1 MRNQRREY
9 AMVRAA
15 GVVGALLAPCCVA
28 NAQTLEGSFNPGIG
42 PLVGIAY
49 DPPSG
54 NLFLYPDFSAS
65 ILEYTPSGSQVPP
78 DIANSGPGSNDYDL
92 DFTPETVT
100 IGGTPVPANTLLV
113 INAENTGTQ
122 TLFALNKDTGAVLAS
137 LNVTGASGQKVG
149 GAYHAGR
156 NSLFVLG
163 WNTDI
168 VTEMDPATGA
178 LLNSF
183 PVRPGGSPAFD
194 VFFGDLEVN
203 QNSGNLYLVSDNQ
216 STIRELTPTGG
227 FVQDIA
233 VGGLGVTGMSG
244 IAFND
249 AAGEAF
255 ITSTNGTVYHLGGFP
270 AVPEPGTLAL
280 LPVGLL
286 LAGRA
291 AMRRRA

>member
-1 MRNQRREY
+1 
-9 AMVRAA
+9 MVWAA
-15 GVVGALLAPCCVA
+15 AVVGALLAPCCVA
-28 NAQTLEGSFNPGIG
+28 NAQTLEGSFSPGIG
-42 PLVGIAY
+42 PIVGIAY
-49 DPPSG
+49 DPVSG
-54 NLFLYPDFSAS
+54 NLFLYPDFSVS
-65 ILEYTPSGSQVPP
+65 ILEYTPTGTQVPP
-78 DIANSGPGSNDYDL
+78 DIGSPAPASNDYDL
-92 DFTPETVT
+92 DFTPEAVI

-113 INAENTGTQ
+113 INAENTAAQ

-137 LNVTGASGQKVG
+137 LNVTAASGQKVG

-156 NSLFVLG
+156 DTLFVLG

-168 VTEMDPATGA
+168 VSELDPATGA
-178 LLNSF
+178 IVNSF
-183 PVRPGGSPAFD
+183 PVKPVGSPAFD

-203 QNSGNLYLVSDNQ
+203 QNSGNLFLVSDNQ

-227 FVQDIA
+227 FVQDLA
-233 VGGLGVTGMSG
+233 VGGLGVSSMSG

-255 ITSTNGTVYHLGGFP
+255 ISSTNGTVYHLGGFP
-270 AVPEPGTLAL
+270 AIPEPAALAL

-291 AMRRRA
+291 ATRRRA